1 MKHRYGKDVGQEEME
16 KSGKMDGSKGVRRA
30 LVAKIGV
37 LNYTH
42 LHAFTRIYTHLHAFT
57 RFYTLF
63 LSGNVTKG
71 GNGVPE

>member
-1 MKHRYGKDVGQEEME
+1 MKHRYGKDVGQEETPSRREWAEE
-16 KSGKMDGSKGVRRA
+16 KWKMGGSEGVQRV
-30 LVAKIGV
+30 LAKKMVV
-37 LNYTH
+37 LN
-42 LHAFTRIYTHLHAFT
+42 YTHLHAFT